1 MEDKDLK
8 DLENAPIEE
17 ENEVVDN
24 TTEDEKEEDN
34 VIEDTT
40 EVEEPTEENKE
51 KNTEEI
57 KEESVEN
64 QEIVEE
70 KDDNILDNDEFE
82 DEFSNEESLSDQV
95 KVLSPTTLVL
105 KRFFRSKLSVFGL
118 VTLVILF
125 IFSFIGP
132 LFSPW
137 GVDQVD
143 YTENIS
149 DYMWEETKFT
159 GPDGEEYIVF
169 DVTYDVKAINGFAA
183 PSSTH
188 LLGTDQNGLDIFT
201 RLMYGGRISL
211 TLGFVV
217 VIIETLIG
225 ILMGGLA
232 GYFGR
237 WVDQVIMR
245 IVDILNCL
253 PTFPI
258 LLIASSLLDAFQID
272 HSIRIYYLMIILTA
286 FGWSGMA
293 RLVRGQILG
302 LRDQEFMLAAEATGI
317 STRRKIFAHL
327 IPNVMPQLI
336 VSMTLGL
343 GSVILTEASL
353 SFLGMGMSYPA
364 AAWGSMIN
372 SANSNPDILAKYF
385 NIWGP
390 PGFCIVLAIL
400 AFNFIGDG
408 LRDAI
413 DPKMKR

>member
-1 MEDKDLK
+1 MEDKELK
-8 DLENAPIEE
+8 ENLDTPIEDEVKDE
-17 ENEVVDN
+17 EIVE
-24 TTEDEKEEDN
+24 TKS
-34 VIEDTT
+34 EDTT
-40 EVEEPTEENKE
+40 EVEN
-51 KNTEEI
+51 EEI
-57 KEESVEN
+57 KTENVVETESNNEENDEN
-64 QEIVEE
+64 L
-70 KDDNILDNDEFE
+70 LDNDDYV
-82 DEFSNEESLSDQV
+82 DEFSNEEALSDQV
-95 KVLSPTTLVL
+95 KVLSPTALVL

-149 DYMWEETKFT
+149 DYMWEENTFI

-225 ILMGGLA
+225 IIMGGLA

-372 SANSNPDILAKYF
+372 SANSNPDILARYF